1 MQFDKNKIY
10 STLQKRSED
19 DQGNYF
25 IDSQQEVL
33 DFDEITQEVADQ
45 YRNKKPVASCD
56 ALYVKDDSHIYL
68 IELKNARRSRIG
80 KNFFKQKAYASV
92 WTLMAAFYQDLSLEE
107 LKERLYLV
115 VVFNDEEIIEKEQE
129 SQYFQAFKKK
139 VGQLAGEKESIL
151 FGMDIYKGTF
161 YKDVYTVEKNV
172 FLKQMYQDIFE

>member
-1 MQFDKNKIY
+1 
-10 STLQKRSED
+10 
-19 DQGNYF
+19 
-25 IDSQQEVL
+25 
-33 DFDEITQEVADQ
+33 
-45 YRNKKPVASCD
+45 
-56 ALYVKDDSHIYL
+56 
-68 IELKNARRSRIG
+68 
-80 KNFFKQKAYASV
+80 
-92 WTLMAAFYQDLSLEE
+92 MAAFYQDLSLEE

-139 VGQLAGEKESIL
+139 VGQLAGEKERIL